1 MKKSKW
7 MFAWSLII
15 CLSLVLIPISP
26 VSAAGTGFTTTI
38 TYQNVGLD
46 VAHVTV
52 LYYPEG
58 QTTPISIS
66 RPDLPVGASATISI
80 GTLET
85 TPASFR
91 GSAVIKSDV
100 EVAVLMTQIPTTVTL
115 KARPMAGAA
124 TQGSPNI
131 WLLAIHKVVGETSL
145 LSVQNLDN
153 SPANIKFTFHGGT
166 TPVSVSKNNIPAGGS
181 AYINLFDVSGLADG
195 YSGAVFVESVR
206 SGGTT
211 AGKIAG
217 VYLTSLGTATDGN
230 ATESQ
235 SSASSKIYMPL
246 AMCTYLGG
254 MSSTY
259 YVFNTDPTQAATVT
273 VTYNTLK
280 LETRV
285 LPALTGW
292 YFSAC
297 KPSGTA
303 LGYYGYAKITS
314 NGPLIL
320 AKALIKNKGVSAT
333 YVGQSFGASKLAM
346 PYANYSNA
354 NFTNGTRVRTTI
366 SVMNLGG
373 NLAASAVKVKFYG
386 KTGNLVGTVALPAL
400 ATGVKV
406 DTYAAKIGTSAY
418 EFGYYSDGS
427 SGGSAIIEGPAGSSL
442 MAVGMV
448 MSVASS
454 GVYSGETYNGIPPIS
469 LP

>member
-7 MFAWSLII
+7 MFFWSLII
-15 CLSLVLIPISP
+15 CLSLVLIPITP

-80 GTLET
+80 GNLET

-131 WLLAIHKVVGETSL
+131 WLLAIHKVAGETSL

-153 SPANIKFTFHGGT
+153 SPANIKFTFYGGT
-166 TPVSVSKNNIPAGGS
+166 TPVSISKNNIPTGGS
-181 AYINLFDVSGLADG
+181 SYINLFDVSGLADG

-206 SGGTT
+206 SGGST

-235 SSASSKIYMPL
+235 SSASSKIYMPV
-246 AMCTYLGG
+246 AMCYLPGRNEQYLLCIQYRSDAGG
-254 MSSTY
+254 DSDRY
-259 YVFNTDPTQAATVT
+259 LQ
-273 VTYNTLK
+273 
-280 LETRV
+280 
-285 LPALTGW
+285 
-292 YFSAC
+292 YF
-297 KPSGTA
+297 
-303 LGYYGYAKITS
+303 
-314 NGPLIL
+314 
-320 AKALIKNKGVSAT
+320 
-333 YVGQSFGASKLAM
+333 
-346 PYANYSNA
+346 
-354 NFTNGTRVRTTI
+354 
-366 SVMNLGG
+366 
-373 NLAASAVKVKFYG
+373 
-386 KTGNLVGTVALPAL
+386 KTGNP
-400 ATGVKV
+400 
-406 DTYAAKIGTSAY
+406 
-418 EFGYYSDGS
+418 
-427 SGGSAIIEGPAGSSL
+427 GPACPDRLVFQRLQTFGNRSSVITVMQRSPV
-442 MAVGMV
+442 MA
-448 MSVASS
+448 
-454 GVYSGETYNGIPPIS
+454 
-469 LP
+469 L